1 MLFLQAQKN
10 QFALTNKIEELTN
23 TDEDLLV
30 LKATSQATVQSLE
43 QCFLILEAIH
53 R

>member
-1 MLFLQAQKN
+1 M
-10 QFALTNKIEELTN
+10 TS

-30 LKATSQATVQSLE
+30 LKATTQASVKALE
-43 QCFLILEAIH
+43 QCFSILEAIH